1 MKLKNFYY
9 LCSLIAISF
18 IIVGCSSPHP
28 KHKTSDVFYDTGA
41 SSYGHYLAGKYAYIK
56 GDFDVAAQFM
66 DQAID
71 LAPHE
76 KTLLQSTYLT
86 HIAQGDVKKA
96 VQYVQKLIKN
106 DQADEFAY
114 MISLVNFIQKGQY
127 KDGLKLIAQYQ
138 DKLEPFASIVP
149 LIKLWLHAGLK
160 EALPVAEV
168 TEFAQMM
175 TIPQTYD
182 YHIGLV
188 YEFLNDPKKAEE
200 YYRKASNPI
209 ESMSYRLIEII
220 GGFFERIANLE
231 QAKNIY
237 NNAQDKENEFFIY
250 ETFQSRLKEK
260 IAPNFDI
267 HNAQEGIAEVLTQ
280 FASSY
285 LSMNMYDSSLLFIQL
300 SLYLRPNFPLAQM
313 VLASILMDQK
323 NYTKALQHYK
333 NFSSFSPFYWLGQM
347 KQAEILVETKKI
359 KDAFLLLDAVSVSKP
374 NWASPFLLRANTL
387 RSKKKYAEA
396 ILFYNKAIDVLEKMT
411 QKTNLWHAYFLR
423 GVCHEMNKD
432 WPKAEKDLE
441 KSIQLRDNYPLSLN
455 YLGFLWVDK
464 GVFLEKGLD
473 LIKKAVALTPDD
485 GAIVDSLGWAYFKL
499 GQIALA
505 QEHLEKAV
513 LLTPNDPQIH
523 DHLGDLYLKLGRVDE
538 ARYEWKK
545 SLLFNPSEE
554 EKIKTKDKLDALVL

>member
-1 MKLKNFYY
+1 M
-9 LCSLIAISF
+9 F
-18 IIVGCSSPHP
+18 IVFMAGCSSPHP

-56 GDFDVAAQFM
+56 GDFDAAVQFM

-114 MISLVNFIQKGQY
+114 MISLVNFIHKGQY

-333 NFSSFSPFYWLGQM
+333 NFSSVSPFYWLGQM
-347 KQAEILVETKKI
+347 KQAEILVETKKT
-359 KDAFLLLDAVSVSKP
+359 KDAFLLLDAMSVSKP
-374 NWASPFLLRANTL
+374 NWASPSLLRANSL
-387 RSKKKYAEA
+387 RSKKKYQEA
-396 ILFYNKAIDVLEKMT
+396 ILFYNKAIDILEKST

-473 LIKKAVALTPDD
+473 LIKKAVALAPDD

-554 EKIKTKDKLDALVL
+554 EKIKTRDKLDALVL

>member
-9 LCSLIAISF
+9 LCSLITISF

-28 KHKTSDVFYDTGA
+28 KHKTSDIFYDAGA

-56 GDFDVAAQFM
+56 GDFDAAAQFM
-66 DQAID
+66 DQAVD

-96 VQYVQKLIKN
+96 VQSVEKLIKN
-106 DQADEFAY
+106 NQADEFAY
-114 MISLVNFIQKGQY
+114 MISLVNFIQKAQY
-127 KDGLKLIAQYQ
+127 KDALKLIAQYQ

-160 EALPVAEV
+160 QDLPVNEV
-168 TEFAQMM
+168 LEFAQMM

-188 YEFLNDPKKAEE
+188 YEFLNDPKKAEAF
-200 YYRKASNPI
+200 YKKASNPV
-209 ESMSYRLIEII
+209 ESMSYRLIETI
-220 GGFFERIANLE
+220 GGFFERIGNIE

-237 NNAQDKENEFFIY
+237 NHAQDKENEFFIY
-250 ETFQSRLKEK
+250 ETFQTRLKDK
-260 IAPNFDI
+260 VSPSYDI
-267 HNAQEGIAEVLTQ
+267 HSVQDGIAETLTQ

-285 LSMNMYDSSLLFIQL
+285 LSMNLYDSALLFIQL

-313 VLASILMDQK
+313 VLASILTDQK
-323 NYTKALQHYK
+323 NYNKALQHYK
-333 NFSSFSPFYWLGQM
+333 NFSSTSPFYWLGQM
-347 KQAEILVETKKI
+347 KQAEILVETKKS
-359 KDAFLLLDAVSVSKP
+359 KDAFLLLDAMSVSKP

-387 RSKKKYAEA
+387 RSKKKYHEA
-396 ILFYNKAIDVLEKMT
+396 IHFYNKAIDILEKST

-423 GVCHEMNKD
+423 GVCYEMNKE

-441 KSIQLRDNYPLSLN
+441 KSVQLRDNYPLSLN

-464 GVFLEKGLD
+464 GIFLEKGLN
-473 LIKKAVALTPDD
+473 LIKKAVELAPDD

-499 GQIALA
+499 GQDGLA
-505 QEHLEKAV
+505 QEYLEKAV

-523 DHLGDLYLKLGRVDE
+523 DHLGDLYFKLKRTDE
-538 ARYEWKK
+538 ARYAWKK
-545 SLLFNPSEE
+545 SLLFNPSAE
-554 EKIKTKDKLDALVL
+554 EKIRTREKLDALGL

>member
-18 IIVGCSSPHP
+18 TIVGCSSPHP

-71 LAPHE
+71 IAPHE

-96 VQYVQKLIKN
+96 IQYVQKLIKN

-323 NYTKALQHYK
+323 NYSKALQHYK
-333 NFSSFSPFYWLGQM
+333 NFSSVSPFYWLGQM
-347 KQAEILVETKKI
+347 KQAEILVETKKT
-359 KDAFLLLDAVSVSKP
+359 KDAFLLLDAMSVSKP